1 MIFFMLV
8 IILLMRMN
16 RVDILSNMVYYKS
29 YVSNMGEINDFS

>member
-8 IILLMRMN
+8 IILLARKN
-16 RVDILSNMVYYKS
+16 GVDIFYNMVYYKS